1 MKKMF
6 KASLVAAFVFFAAS
20 AVSGQGNSKPN
31 SQKGRKPPASS
42 SAAATAARVPVVI
55 VGSAAKLTWATTKF
69 TAKHFAAP
77 VAKTVFL
84 KAVPSLTRLALTH
97 GVPLAAKLSMF

>member
-1 MKKMF
+1 MKKIL
-6 KASLVAAFVFFAAS
+6 KASLMAVFVFFAAS
-20 AVSGQGNSKPN
+20 AVNGQGNAKPN
-31 SQKGRKPPASS
+31 TQKGHKPPATS

-55 VGSAAKLTWATTKF
+55 VGSAARLTWAATKF

-84 KAVPSLTRLALTH
+84 RAVPSLTRLALTH